1 MAVLNA
7 LDDAGGDVA
16 NFETR
21 ETSLEEVFAAYTEGE
36 GREVTAE

>member
-7 LDDAGGDVA
+7 LDDAGIEVA

-21 ETSLEEVFAAYTEGE
+21 EASLEEVFAAYTETQE
-36 GREVTAE
+36 QPEADA